1 MVEVKNLTKEF
12 IVNKKKN
19 IVINNLS
26 FFLPS
31 KGMYFIVGESG
42 SGKSTLLNLIEGLIL
57 PTKGSI
63 KINNHRID
71 KLKNDEKVE
80 FYKKEVG
87 ILFQSF
93 NLFNDLTVLEN
104 LKITSLIKEEND
116 EENIKRYLSKFKI
129 YEKMNQK
136 VYTLSGGEKQR
147 LALIRALLNKPKIIL
162 ADEPTGALDNASS
175 IILMDELK
183 KISENSLI
191 LIVTHNLE
199 LVKKYADGYLKFL
212 PKGYELNNILKEN
225 PSNNVNIIK
234 KNKLLIK
241 DKINFYFPLLK
252 RNLIKNFNKNLFTS
266 LSIIFSL
273 FISLFSFSFYFN
285 IKNYSSSLIY
295 TYPNYN
301 VFEVYK
307 SFSSSINGSSLSIE
321 RKEKVEDKEI
331 REGLNNNNF
340 ENFDVFESFDYFF
353 KNNIVTIDNIEYKN
367 LIFEPSFEL
376 INNEVMVNDS
386 FIDAYLKEFKE
397 GMTIHFNSSNVYKG
411 YSDYINDEIE
421 ETFIIDL
428 DFIITKKS
436 EEFSFLGT
444 PKIYYSYDYFETI
457 LANLNALNFS
467 TLEEMDISYLNLL
480 KRAKNNDSLTSY
492 QSLVVVEKE
501 KFNDFYGLIE
511 ENRISN
517 NLKFNSDSLT
527 IIDSFNNII
536 NTLFIALIFFIVMI
550 SLTSFFI
557 IFSLTFYSYLSSKK
571 ERAILTLLGSNK
583 KSINFLFIFEE
594 VLVFVLSFLIS
605 ICLYNLVKPSIIN
618 LLNSILSFNLNID
631 LSIIL
636 VSVIFLIYLLITI
649 FSSFIPLKMS
659 KDIEIAKEL
668 KEE

>member
-1 MVEVKNLTKEF
+1 M
-12 IVNKKKN
+12 
-19 IVINNLS
+19 
-26 FFLPS
+26 
-31 KGMYFIVGESG
+31 
-42 SGKSTLLNLIEGLIL
+42 
-57 PTKGSI
+57 
-63 KINNHRID
+63 
-71 KLKNDEKVE
+71 
-80 FYKKEVG
+80 
-87 ILFQSF
+87 
-93 NLFNDLTVLEN
+93 
-104 LKITSLIKEEND
+104 
-116 EENIKRYLSKFKI
+116 
-129 YEKMNQK
+129 
-136 VYTLSGGEKQR
+136 
-147 LALIRALLNKPKIIL
+147 
-162 ADEPTGALDNASS
+162 
-175 IILMDELK
+175 
-183 KISENSLI
+183 
-191 LIVTHNLE
+191 
-199 LVKKYADGYLKFL
+199 
-212 PKGYELNNILKEN
+212 NNILKEN

-321 RKEKVEDKEI
+321 RKEKVGDKEI
-331 REGLNNNNF
+331 KEGLNNNNF
-340 ENFDVFESFDYFF
+340 ENFDVFDSFDYFF

-376 INNEVMVNDS
+376 INNDVMVNDS

-511 ENRISN
+511 ENRIFK
-517 NLKFNSDSLT
+517 NLKFNSNSLT
-527 IIDSFNNII
+527 INYSFNNII

-583 KSINFLFIFEE
+583 KSINLLFIFEE

>member
-19 IVINNLS
+19 IVINSLS

-31 KGMYFIVGESG
+31 KGIYFIVGESG

-129 YEKMNQK
+129 YEKINQK

-147 LALIRALLNKPKIIL
+147 LALIRALINKPRIIL

-340 ENFDVFESFDYFF
+340 ENFDVFDSFDYFF

-511 ENRISN
+511 ENRIFN

-583 KSINFLFIFEE
+583 KSINFLFILEE

>member
-104 LKITSLIKEEND
+104 LKITSLIKEDND
-116 EENIKRYLSKFKI
+116 GENIKRYLSKFKI
-129 YEKMNQK
+129 YEKINQK

-147 LALIRALLNKPKIIL
+147 LALIRALINKPKIIL

-444 PKIYYSYDYFETI
+444 PKIYYSYDYFETM

-511 ENRISN
+511 ENRIFN

-594 VLVFVLSFLIS
+594 VLVFVLSLLIS
-605 ICLYNLVKPSIIN
+605 I
-618 LLNSILSFNLNID
+618 
-631 LSIIL
+631 
-636 VSVIFLIYLLITI
+636 
-649 FSSFIPLKMS
+649 
-659 KDIEIAKEL
+659 
-668 KEE
+668 

>member
-42 SGKSTLLNLIEGLIL
+42 RGKSTLLNLIEGLIL

-104 LKITSLIKEEND
+104 LKITSLIKEENN

-129 YEKMNQK
+129 YEKINQK

-147 LALIRALLNKPKIIL
+147 LALIRALINKPKIIL

-340 ENFDVFESFDYFF
+340 ENFDVFDSFDYFF

-397 GMTIHFNSSNVYKG
+397 AMTIHFNSSNVYKG

-511 ENRISN
+511 ENRIFN

-571 ERAILTLLGSNK
+571 ERSILTLLGSNK

-636 VSVIFLIYLLITI
+636 VSFIFLIYLLITI

-659 KDIEIAKEL
+659 NDIEIAKEL

>member
-26 FFLPS
+26 FFLPP

-129 YEKMNQK
+129 YEKINQK

-147 LALIRALLNKPKIIL
+147 LALIRALINKPKIIL

-225 PSNNVNIIK
+225 LSNNVNIIK

-411 YSDYINDEIE
+411 FSDYINDEIE

-501 KFNDFYGLIE
+501 KFNDFYGFIE
-511 ENRISN
+511 ENRIIN

-659 KDIEIAKEL
+659 KEIEIAKEL

>member
-129 YEKMNQK
+129 YEKINQK

-147 LALIRALLNKPKIIL
+147 LALIRALINKPRIIL

-501 KFNDFYGLIE
+501 KFNDFYGFIE
-511 ENRISN
+511 EKRIFD

-583 KSINFLFIFEE
+583 KSINFVFIFEE

-636 VSVIFLIYLLITI
+636 VSFIFLIYLLITI

>member
-71 KLKNDEKVE
+71 NLKNDEKVE

-104 LKITSLIKEEND
+104 LKITSLIKEENE

-129 YEKMNQK
+129 YEKINKK

-147 LALIRALLNKPKIIL
+147 LALIRALINKPKIIL
-162 ADEPTGALDNASS
+162 ADEPTGALDNESS

-212 PKGYELNNILKEN
+212 SKGYELNNILKAN
-225 PSNNVNIIK
+225 PSNDVNIIK

-241 DKINFYFPLLK
+241 EKINFYFPLLK

-331 REGLNNNNF
+331 REVLNNNNF
-340 ENFDVFESFDYFF
+340 ENIDVFDSFDYFF

-397 GMTIHFNSSNVYKG
+397 GSTIHFNSSNIYKG

-436 EEFSFLGT
+436 EEFNFLGT
-444 PKIYYSYDYFETI
+444 PKIYYSYDYLETI

-467 TLEEMDISYLNLL
+467 TLEEMDISYLGLL

-501 KFNDFYGLIE
+501 KFNEFYGLIE
-511 ENRISN
+511 ENRIFN
-517 NLKFNSDSLT
+517 NLKFSNDSLT

-636 VSVIFLIYLLITI
+636 ISAIFLIYLLITI

>member
-147 LALIRALLNKPKIIL
+147 LALIRALINKPKIIL
-162 ADEPTGALDNASS
+162 ADEPTGALDIASS

-340 ENFDVFESFDYFF
+340 ENFDVFDSFDYFF

-501 KFNDFYGLIE
+501 KFNDFYGFIE
-511 ENRISN
+511 EKRIFD

-583 KSINFLFIFEE
+583 KSINFVFIFEE

>member
-129 YEKMNQK
+129 YEKVNQK

-147 LALIRALLNKPKIIL
+147 LALIRALINKPKIIL

-175 IILMDELK
+175 IILMGELK

-321 RKEKVEDKEI
+321 RKEKVGDKEI
-331 REGLNNNNF
+331 KEGLNNNNF
-340 ENFDVFESFDYFF
+340 ENFDVFDSFDYFF

-376 INNEVMVNDS
+376 INNDVMVNDS

-511 ENRISN
+511 ENRIFK